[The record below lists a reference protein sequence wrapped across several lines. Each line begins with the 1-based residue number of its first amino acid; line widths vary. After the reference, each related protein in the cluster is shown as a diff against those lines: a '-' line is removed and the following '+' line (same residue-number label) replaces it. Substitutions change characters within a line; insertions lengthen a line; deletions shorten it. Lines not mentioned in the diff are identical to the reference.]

1 MNKFRPILILSLF
14 ILFMV
19 SLGAISAEELNST
32 VVNDAQATDSIY
44 VDSNATIG
52 GNGALNNPMNN
63 IKDAV
68 NSVDNNSV
76 IHVKGGNYY
85 TSDNSRIIINKTI
98 TIESYDGTAVI
109 NGKYTDYI
117 FYITDKGSLT
127 LKNIEFLNTEYST
140 VKTYSAIVNYGNLN
154 VENSF
159 FDNATGLR
167 AGIILN
173 YGNLTVNNSEF
184 KNNTAKYYG
193 GAITNFGFA
202 NIVNSLFESNTAA
215 EGEAILNTY
224 DMFISNSRFI
234 DNNISSNKYQ
244 KVESLIDISS
254 SYFTE
259 NSDIFVKDSGIYI
272 KESYVTLINT
282 SNSVVDISYSFINTY
297 DFVNSR
303 LSIDN
308 NFWCSNENIPKQANR
323 WLIMIFVDK
332 NTGSSIIKSKS
343 VVDVLVTF
351 KACNGKST
359 YNLPSDVR
367 LPSVYIQ
374 LEADNG
380 RFKENGGYLINN
392 AFLTTYFDNSK
403 NTLIFAM
410 FDDSFATLTVGSG
423 FNNGKIYVS
432 TSGSDEKGDGSI
444 NNPYKSLTK
453 AVSVAL
459 NGDIIFI
466 GKGSYSGLYNS
477 GLLINKT
484 LTFSSYNGE
493 VKLCRDDFHTM
504 FTISPR
510 GVLTLKGLTLSA
522 MDKSK
527 FIPLVNN
534 SGKTVIDNCIIKDAN
549 GGNKYV
555 FKGNEA
561 QHYQYFS
568 NQSIIYTSNDLI
580 INNSVFSNLEDIVI
594 RSYFYTGSNYFKHFD
609 VTIEN
614 SVFTNCKA
622 MEWGTIW
629 DSKNYMDKADVVSP
643 SFIINV
649 GAENVLIDNC
659 TFRDNTASAVRVNA
673 SKSFLV
679 DNSRFIRNH
688 GSIYS
693 LTTGVLNNTLITE
706 DYGPSVGFF
715 QQDLIPIIRNM
726 QSIVNSNFTK
736 NKEVIIS
743 TSFVHYGDN
752 IYLYNCYFGNNTNY
766 YAQDHRNSS
775 GEGLILNGGNMTVDY
790 CTFEN
795 NSVFYGGVFYNDG
808 TTVSPG
814 KLYYSKLDITNSIFY
829 NNNAVF
835 GKDIFNKGGEVF
847 VSDCW
852 WGSNRGPNDENIYKA
867 AGTVNVKNWV
877 ILTFDIEDNTLIG
890 SLNKV
895 TDSKGNIYNITG
907 KLPSRIAIFESSMVK
922 INPNVIPLINNQAKV
937 NISFNGEDIS
947 ASLRVDNQTISLVF
961 YNKNTVFDLKDIIVY
976 GKGTS
981 YSFILKSV
989 NGYVVSNKTVTLLI
1003 LNGTN
1008 VYQKHILT
1016 TNALG
1021 VATLIINCSMGNYTF
1036 KASYDGD
1043 NYFKPTQGS
1052 AKLVVMPYYTSIFI
1066 KGDQTFY
1073 GNGNFI
1079 YAHVY
1084 DNLGDAMINQ
1094 MVLFTITS
1102 SNGNVYNR
1110 YALTDWKGQAGFYLN
1125 LSGGNYKVDV
1135 SYSGDNWHYGS
1146 STTGLFNILSIGTN
1160 VIIEQSLFN
1169 GRGNTLTVLLR
1180 DNNYRVLFNETVEII
1195 LSDGKVSQAFKVTT
1209 NENGRAGVVIN
1220 LVPGKYNV
1228 YVKYAGNKL
1237 NSPSSAEGDMTINH
1251 VPTQISA
1258 SSVIIFD
1265 STMNSYLVK
1274 LTDIYGRLL
1283 VNETIIITAISQ
1295 ATGVK
1300 QIFKVKTNG
1309 EGIANLTCKL
1319 DIGNYLLKIDFN
1331 DNEWYDGSNYA
1342 STLIV
1347 VDTVDDFNPYATI
1360 LVANDLVK
1368 FYKNGTQYIVRLQD
1382 IYGNPISNMEVVIS
1396 INGVKYTR
1404 ITNSSGE
1411 AKLNINLAPGVYHVN
1426 VTFEGYGDWTES
1438 FVNSSV
1444 TVLSQIISKDLT
1456 KILRNGSQFI
1466 VKFVD
1471 NAGNPIEGKL
1481 ISISINGIVYSRVT
1495 NSSGEAKLSI
1505 NLNPG
1510 KYDVVTSCGDFVN
1523 HNVINVLSN
1532 IDSDDLSM
1540 YYRDGSKFKV
1550 VIYDS
1555 EGKVKPNATVKFTV
1569 NGVSYTRITDKD
1581 GVAAL
1586 SINLN
1591 SNIYTITTE
1600 YNGIVNTNQIWI
1612 YNMAVNMD
1620 AVNETVKKGTAF
1632 YVKLIDVNGNAISG
1646 GQVSF
1651 KINGVSYIRS
1661 VNETGYAKLNINLN
1675 PGVYKIITAFSIRN
1689 YEDKLLYNTLKVTDT
1704 N

>member
-32 VVNDAQATDSIY
+32 VVNDAPATDSIY

-76 IHVKGGNYY
+76 IHVKGGNYS
-85 TSDNSRIIINKTI
+85 TSDNSKIIINKTI

-109 NGKYTDYI
+109 NGKYSDYV

-127 LKNIEFLNTEYST
+127 LKNIEFVNTEYST
-140 VKTYSAIVNYGNLN
+140 VKTYGAIVNYGNLN
-154 VENSF
+154 VLDSSF
-159 FDNATGLR
+159 SNAVGLR

-173 YGNLTVNNSEF
+173 YGTLLVNNSEF
-184 KNNTAKYYG
+184 KNNSAKYYG
-193 GAITNFGFA
+193 GAVTNFGFA

-259 NSDIFVKDSGIYI
+259 NSDIFVKDSGIHI

-303 LSIDN
+303 LSIDDN
-308 NFWCSNENIPKQANR
+308 LWCSNENIPKQANR
-323 WLIMIFVDK
+323 WLVMIFVDK
-332 NTGSSIIKSKS
+332 NTGSSIIKSKA

-351 KACNGKST
+351 KVCNGKST
-359 YNLPSDVR
+359 YNLPSDVH

-392 AFLTTYFDNSK
+392 AFSTTYFDNSK
-403 NTLIFAM
+403 STLIFAM

-459 NGDIIFI
+459 NGDTIFI

-743 TSFVHYGDN
+743 TSFVHYGNN

-775 GEGLILNGGNMTVDY
+775 GEGLILNGGNMTVEY

-1003 LNGTN
+1003 LNGTD

-1084 DNLGDAMINQ
+1084 DNLGDAMVNQ
-1094 MVLFTITS
+1094 MILFTITS
-1102 SNGNVYNR
+1102 SDGNIYKR

-1125 LSGGNYKVDV
+1125 LSGGNYNVNV

-1146 STTGLFNILSIGTN
+1146 SSTGLFNILSIGTN

-1382 IYGNPISNMEVVIS
+1382 IYGNPISDMDVVICV
-1396 INGVKYTR
+1396 NGVNYNR

-1411 AKLNINLAPGVYHVN
+1411 AKLNINL
-1426 VTFEGYGDWTES
+1426 
-1438 FVNSSV
+1438 
-1444 TVLSQIISKDLT
+1444 
-1456 KILRNGSQFI
+1456 
-1466 VKFVD
+1466 
-1471 NAGNPIEGKL
+1471 
-1481 ISISINGIVYSRVT
+1481 
-1495 NSSGEAKLSI
+1495 
-1505 NLNPG
+1505 NPG
-1510 KYDVVTSCGDFVN
+1510 KYEVITSCGDFVN
-1523 HNVINVLSN
+1523 HNMVNVLSN
-1532 IDSDDLSM
+1532 IESDDLSM
-1540 YYRDGSKFKV
+1540 YYKDGSKFKV

-1555 EGKVKPNATVKFTV
+1555 EGKVKPNATVKFTI
-1569 NGVSYTRITDKD
+1569 NGVSYVKTTDND
-1581 GVAAL
+1581 GIAAL

-1600 YNGIVNTNQIWI
+1600 YNGVVNTNQIWI

-1620 AVNETVKKGTAF
+1620 AVNETVERGKSF
-1632 YVKLIDVNGNAISG
+1632 CVKLSDVNGNAITG

-1651 KINGVSYIRS
+1651 KINGVSYIKQ